1 MLDCLLYVSCFSV
14 LRSSFLVALTVGS
27 CLNAFAGGTQLLAVY
42 CCDFCGQVGIFVGGC
57 VLVSAC

>member
-42 CCDFCGQVGIFVGGC
+42 YCDF
-57 VLVSAC
+57 